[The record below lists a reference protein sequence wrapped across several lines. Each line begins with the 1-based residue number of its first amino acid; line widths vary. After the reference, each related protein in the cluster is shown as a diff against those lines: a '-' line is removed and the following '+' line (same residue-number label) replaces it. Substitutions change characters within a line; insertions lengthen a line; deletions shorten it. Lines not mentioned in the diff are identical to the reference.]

1 MSNFTDA
8 VLRLT
13 FLDVPDRPALRFV
26 PFNAQGA
33 HQRGMKIEPSLVS
46 RALWASL
53 ARQGK
58 HQDPPRYSVTFEYE
72 PSSSIGDSAPGTPAE
87 KLRTASRIA
96 SPHPAIGEMVRRLIA
111 GFDPEQVILFGSYA
125 KGTAGPDSDAD
136 LLVVMA
142 FDGKRRAKTV
152 ELYGAVGAVGL
163 AKDILL
169 VTPDELRQAEPG
181 SIADNALREGI
192 VLYDRAR
199 IRA

>member
-1 MSNFTDA
+1 
-8 VLRLT
+8 
-13 FLDVPDRPALRFV
+13 
-26 PFNAQGA
+26 
-33 HQRGMKIEPSLVS
+33 
-46 RALWASL
+46 
-53 ARQGK
+53 
-58 HQDPPRYSVTFEYE
+58 
-72 PSSSIGDSAPGTPAE
+72 
-87 KLRTASRIA
+87 
-96 SPHPAIGEMVRRLIA
+96 MVRRLIA